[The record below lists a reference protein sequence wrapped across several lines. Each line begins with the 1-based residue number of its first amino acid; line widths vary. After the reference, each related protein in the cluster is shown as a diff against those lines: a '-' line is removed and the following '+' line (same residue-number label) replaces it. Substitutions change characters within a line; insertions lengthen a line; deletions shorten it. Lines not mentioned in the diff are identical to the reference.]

1 MKKSKKNSQI
11 IEKTAKKPM
20 KIKTELVESA
30 KDFAV
35 KNLSKRE
42 IKALSWVKALKDI
55 AESCKLPKIN
65 LKEESKK
72 VIQRT
77 ISDFKGY
84 RRSESGQIE
93 SFTMDAC
100 ETCYAMKPF
109 QPDLRYE
116 ILEKFRTNF
125 IGYQNCAILRQNP
138 IIDKCCTM
146 PARDAMSSGYKIL
159 YADDGKQAKIG
170 ELESFVERSQEEY
183 QIQDV
188 CIKAEINSKQ
198 FGWALVIPTFNTT
211 VDMEEEFDIDM
222 VSKGSYTGLTVV
234 DPYWITYD
242 FDQDSLTDPT
252 TKYFYQPTWYT
263 FPTGNSIKRIHRSW
277 VRKLINSPVADFLK
291 PTYFFGGISL
301 AQQIFEAVYAYEK
314 ALNEAMLLLLT
325 KRSYVADAE
334 MSNYMANPQEV
345 NALLEATS
353 ELHNNYGIWVKQ
365 MGSEVKQMDTTLTG
379 LEEVINACAQRIC
392 SIANIRSEKLF
403 NMAIKGLNSS
413 GSFEM
418 SDYKQ
423 YLKRIQK
430 DDYRGIIDWHNILMC
445 KSEKGRVKKMIT
457 EFNPID
463 TPDELTKAK
472 IREIDAR
479 TSSMRLGSKVTDI
492 KEERIHLI
500 TDPNSGFSTLD
511 PEPPIISEEQKKAF
525 SVEKD
530 NKGRPMPKE
539 IDDTIRG
546 KTKDDVAKE
555 NEQDESDRETSTEED
570 NANDE

>member
-1 MKKSKKNSQI
+1 MKKPQEKAKSF
-11 IEKTAKKPM
+11 EKTAKKSM
-20 KIKTELVESA
+20 KIKTSKLESA
-30 KDFAV
+30 KEFAV

-42 IKALSWVKALKDI
+42 IKALAWVKALKDI
-55 AESCKLPKIN
+55 AANCKTPKFN
-65 LKEESKK
+65 LKEEASK

-84 RRSESGQIE
+84 RRVQNGQIE
-93 SFTMDAC
+93 SFTMDADEC
-100 ETCYAMKPF
+100 AYAMKPF
-109 QPDLRYE
+109 SPDLRYE
-116 ILEKFRTNF
+116 ILEKYRTNF

-138 IIDKCCTM
+138 IVDKCCTM

-159 YADDGKQAKIG
+159 YADDGKKAKIG
-170 ELESFVERSQEEY
+170 ELESFVDRSQEEY

-198 FGWALVIPTFNTT
+198 FGWALIVPTFNIE
-211 VDMEEEFDIDM
+211 VDMENEFDVESIPR
-222 VSKGSYTGLTVV
+222 GSYTGMTVI

-242 FDQDSLTDPT
+242 FDQSSLTDPT
-252 TKYFYQPTWYT
+252 SKFFYQPTWYS
-263 FPTGNSIKRIHRSW
+263 FPTGVKYKRIHRSW
-277 VRKLINSPVADFLK
+277 CIKLINSPVADFLK
-291 PTYFFGGISL
+291 PTYFFGGVSL
-301 AQQIFEAVYAYEK
+301 AQQIYEAVYAYEK

-345 NALLEATS
+345 NAILEATAEIHS
-353 ELHNNYGIWVKQ
+353 NYGIWVKQ
-365 MGSEVKQMDTTLTG
+365 IGSEVKQMDTSLTG
-379 LEEVINACAQRIC
+379 LEEVINACAQRVC
-392 SIANIRSEKLF
+392 AIANIRSEKLF
-403 NMAIKGLNSS
+403 NMSIKGLNSS
-413 GSFEM
+413 GTFEL

-430 DDYRGIIDWHNILMC
+430 DDYLPIISRHNILMS
-445 KSEKGRVKKMIT
+445 KSEKGKVKKMIT

-479 TSSMRLGSKVTDI
+479 TASMRLGGKITNI

-500 TDPNSGFSTLD
+500 TDPNGGFSTLD
-511 PEPPIISEEQKKAF
+511 PNPPEISEAQEKAF

-530 NKGRPMPKE
+530 NTGRPIPKE
-539 IDDTIRG
+539 IDNPVRG
-546 KTKDDVAKE
+546 KTKDDINREKE
-555 NEQDESDRETSTEED
+555 NEDSESD
-570 NANDE
+570 DE